1 MELQVKQ
8 SESIESDVRRFITD
22 NFPLSGGGS
31 ELSGRDSLLEAGV
44 IDSVGVL
51 ELIEH
56 LESSYGFQIPDADVL
71 PENLDSIDAIAQY
84 VSRRMNG
91 ADETHE

>member
-1 MELQVKQ
+1 MQRREAIQ
-8 SESIESDVRRFITD
+8 SDIRRFITE
-22 NFPLSGGGS
+22 NFPLSGSGA
-31 ELSGRDSLLEAGV
+31 ELQGTDSLLEVGV

-71 PENLDSIDAIAQY
+71 PENLDSIDAIAHY
-84 VSRRMNG
+84 VSRRLNG
-91 ADETHE
+91 ADEASHGDR